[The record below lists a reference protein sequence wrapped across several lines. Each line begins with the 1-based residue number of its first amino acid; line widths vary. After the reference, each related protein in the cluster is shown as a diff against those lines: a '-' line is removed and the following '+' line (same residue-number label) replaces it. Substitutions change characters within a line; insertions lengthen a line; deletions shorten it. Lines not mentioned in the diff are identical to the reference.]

1 MRASR
6 LLSILIL
13 LQVRVRLT
21 AEALAQEFGVSVR
34 TIYRDIDGLSAAGIP
49 IYGDRGPGGGFQL
62 LDGYRTRLTGLATD
76 EAQALFMIGLP
87 GPAAALGLGS
97 AAARARTK
105 VLAALS
111 PSLGEDAGRI
121 GARFHLDPVDW
132 YRVPEPVDHLPA
144 LARAV
149 LDPRLVS
156 MRYESWRSIRD
167 WQVEPLG
174 LVLKAGAWYVVAR
187 GGKTVRIFKVSKI
200 LELACG
206 ILFRAAAGF
215 RPPRVLVGGA
225 GALRVHPASPQGVVA
240 SFTRRLEKVVA
251 ARRLRRP
258 GREGIGRAGRGR
270 MGASAPSHRE
280 RGPGR
285 LCPARPG
292 TRGGGARA
300 RGASGSAAPARARR
314 RSAQRLTGRASRE
327 AAHDSSASTCG
338 GTRPSH
344 RPDGDGKPPL

>member
-21 AEALAQEFGVSVR
+21 AEALAEEFGVSVR

-87 GPAAALGLGS
+87 GPAAALGLGP

-105 VLAALS
+105 VLASLS

-121 GARFHLDPVDW
+121 GARFHLDPIDW
-132 YRVPEPVDHLPA
+132 YRAPEPVDHLPA

-149 LDPRLVS
+149 LDARLVA

-187 GGKTVRIFKVSKI
+187 GGKSVRIFKVSKI
-200 LELACG
+200 LELVVKETS
-206 ILFRAAAGF
+206 FE
-215 RPPRVLVGGA
+215 RPPDFDLPAYWSAELERFEST
-225 GALRVHPASPQGVVA
+225 LRPRKASLRASPVGLK
-240 SFTRRLEKVVA
+240 RLSRLGAYA
-251 ARRLRRP
+251 AQAVK
-258 GREGIGRAGRGR
+258 E
-270 MGASAPSHRE
+270 
-280 RGPGR
+280 
-285 LCPARPG
+285 
-292 TRGGGARA
+292 
-300 RGASGSAAPARARR
+300 SAAPDAEGWARLLLPIESVDQAAFALLGLGPEVEVLEPAALRDRLRQLAHDVARR
-314 RSAQRLTGRASRE
+314 N
-327 AAHDSSASTCG
+327 D
-338 GTRPSH
+338 
-344 RPDGDGKPPL
+344 

>member
-21 AEALAQEFGVSVR
+21 AEALAEEFGVSVR

-105 VLAALS
+105 VLASLS

-121 GARFHLDPVDW
+121 GARFHLDPIDW
-132 YRVPEPVDHLPA
+132 YRAPEPVDHLPA

-149 LDPRLVS
+149 LDARLVS

-187 GGKTVRIFKVSKI
+187 GGKSVRIFKVSKI
-200 LELACG
+200 LELVVKETS
-206 ILFRAAAGF
+206 FE
-215 RPPRVLVGGA
+215 RPPDFDLPAYWSAELERFESTLRPCKASLRASPVGLKRLSRLGAYAAQAVKESAALDAEGWARLLLPIESIDQAAFALLGLGPEVEVLEPA
-225 GALRVHPASPQGVVA
+225 ALRD
-240 SFTRRLEKVVA
+240 
-251 ARRLRRP
+251 RLRQL
-258 GREGIGRAGRGR
+258 A
-270 MGASAPSHRE
+270 HDV
-280 RGPGR
+280 
-285 LCPARPG
+285 
-292 TRGGGARA
+292 
-300 RGASGSAAPARARR
+300 
-314 RSAQRLTGRASRE
+314 AQRN
-327 AAHDSSASTCG
+327 D
-338 GTRPSH
+338 
-344 RPDGDGKPPL
+344 